1 MTEAQWDHIINA
13 NLKAT
18 FLCCHK
24 AFEYMSQNTNR
35 NHIVNLSSLAGIRF
49 VEKFKGT
56 SAYVAAKM
64 AVVGLTESLAVEG
77 KEYNI
82 NVNCVAPGAV
92 NTQML
97 KNNFPH
103 FYSKGAEAL
112 QIAKIIRLFCDPE
125 SLGAHS
131 GTTYEV
137 FCNG

>member
-1 MTEAQWDHIINA
+1 
-13 NLKAT
+13 
-18 FLCCHK
+18 
-24 AFEYMSQNTNR
+24 MSQNTNR